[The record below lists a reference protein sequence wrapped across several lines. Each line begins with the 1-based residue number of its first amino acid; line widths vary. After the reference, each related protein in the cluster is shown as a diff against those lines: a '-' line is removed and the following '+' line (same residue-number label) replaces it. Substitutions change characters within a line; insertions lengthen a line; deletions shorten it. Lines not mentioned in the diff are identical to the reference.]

1 MEKIKKIVD
10 ALKSGNWEEGQNL
23 WMDLLA
29 QGIEKVEPLKDAMQE
44 LSRRGQHK
52 LALELLN
59 LTVSSCAEANK
70 PSLWLDSLRLLSQYN
85 PADKKLVKQYTQAF
99 LETYH
104 DRTYLKDWVNKI
116 QSKNYSPTKYIETLD
131 KLILFKKNSV
141 VKHKSGW
148 GIGKVRE
155 IDNEKMEMIVDLEN
169 HKNHRIEIFAASDC
183 LIPLEDDN
191 FEALRAYNP
200 EFLKEEAH
208 EKPLELL
215 YRVLKFH
222 NEPVSSKEIKEYLCP
237 KVIEEKEW
245 SKWWTHARKLL
256 LNDPYVET
264 GESSH
269 AKYSLRKEPMAWEDE
284 IKSTFDKAEAME
296 KPLVVLEYLKH
307 ADAKQ
312 NYQHFCSVLSQQ
324 CKEYLSKG
332 KLSYALEVYLIIQE
346 CNKKASIKVDQSIS
360 LSQIVKGNAIPIFNN
375 VRIPALAPQTLEIL
389 LEEEPTFEHH
399 LSQIF
404 KKTSDLG
411 RDTLYKYL
419 NKNAEL
425 MEKYLGKVCREIFY
439 DPLGYPDALIWL
451 AKQIF
456 ASKIQA
462 SSQTKDP
469 SDSTVSTIPSFFD
482 VLQLL
487 ISTGGT
493 LKALRQVESVKKINK
508 IFSINLA
515 KKIVE
520 NVDNVQAPQLLKSL
534 EEANFLPYTFKQTLQ
549 QNLRDKYKD
558 LGKQI
563 QYIYTT
569 KAGLNKYQR
578 ELEDLMLN
586 KYEQNRK
593 AIGEALSFGD
603 ISENAELDAAREI
616 QWQLTNKAK
625 EMQNNI
631 ARAMVIDFNT
641 LDTNIINIGTQ
652 VTLQDEQGKKIQ
664 YTILGPWDVKLD
676 KGIISYMSEIAK
688 KLLGGKLQE
697 SVDLPAGKF
706 QIVSIDKYKEEA

>member
-1 MEKIKKIVD
+1 MEKIKKIID

-23 WMDLLA
+23 WMDALA
-29 QGIEKVEPLKDAMQE
+29 QGIEKVEPLKEAMQE
-44 LSRRGQHK
+44 LYRRGQHK

-59 LTVSSCAEANK
+59 FTVSSCADSGK
-70 PSLWLDSLRLLSQYN
+70 PKLWLESLRLLSNYN
-85 PADKKLVKQYTQAF
+85 PSDKKLVKQYTQAF
-99 LETYH
+99 LQTYQ
-104 DRTYLKDWVNKI
+104 DRSYLNEWVNKV
-116 QSKNYSPTKYIETLD
+116 QSKNFPPAKYIETLD
-131 KLILFKKNSV
+131 KLVLFKEGSV

-148 GIGKVRE
+148 GIGKVRA
-155 IDNEKMEMIVDLEN
+155 IDHEKLEMIVDLEN

-200 EFLKEEAH
+200 TFLKEEAH

-215 YRVLKFH
+215 YRVLRFH
-222 NEPVSSKEIKEYLCP
+222 NEPVGSKEIKEYLCP
-237 KVIEEKEW
+237 KVIDDKEW
-245 SKWWTHARKLL
+245 SKWWTNARKLL
-256 LNDPYVET
+256 LSDPYVET
-264 GESSH
+264 GDSSH

-284 IKSTFDKAEAME
+284 IKHSFDKAEIVE
-296 KPLVVLEYLKH
+296 KPLVVLEYLKNPE
-307 ADAKQ
+307 AKQ
-312 NYQHFCSVLSQQ
+312 NYPHFCQVLLQQ
-324 CKEYLSKG
+324 CQEHLNKG
-332 KLSYALEVYLIIQE
+332 KFWYALELYLILRE
-346 CNKKASIKVDQSIS
+346 CQQKAKINLEIKIT
-360 LSQIVKGNAIPIFNN
+360 LPQIVKGNAITIFNN
-375 VRIPALAPQTLEIL
+375 LRIPSLSQQTLEIL
-389 LEEEPTFEHH
+389 LAEEPALEHH

-419 NKNAEL
+419 NKNADL
-425 MEKYLGKVCREIFY
+425 IEKHLSKICREIFY

-456 ASKIQA
+456 ANKIA
-462 SSQTKDP
+462 SDP
-469 SDSTVSTIPSFFD
+469 NIPGFFD
-482 VLQLL
+482 VLQMLL
-487 ISTGGT
+487 STGGT

-508 IFSINLA
+508 IFSINLV

-520 NVDNVQAPQLLKSL
+520 NVDNMQAQQLLKSL
-534 EEANFLPYTFKQTLQ
+534 DEGNFLPYTFKQTLQ
-549 QNLRDKYKD
+549 QNLREKFKD
-558 LGKQI
+558 LGKQV

-569 KAGLNKYQR
+569 KSGLNKYER
-578 ELEDLMLN
+578 ELQDLMLN

-631 ARAMVIDFNT
+631 ARAMVIDFSNVET
-641 LDTNIINIGTQ
+641 SIINIGTQ

-688 KLLGGKLQE
+688 KLLGAKLQE
-697 SVDLPAGKF
+697 TVELPAGKF
-706 QIVSIDKYKEEA
+706 QIIAIDKYQEELEASHT